1 MQNQNNTNP
10 METGSIPKLL
20 AQLAIPAVVAQV
32 INLLYNIVDRIY
44 IGHIPEIGA
53 AALTGVGLFAPIL
66 MLLNA
71 FAMLVGSGGAPRAAI
86 AMGKKD
92 HDTAEKIVGNCFT
105 LLTGLAVILTVLF
118 YISAPTLLKL
128 FGASSATM
136 SYATAYARIYILG
149 SFFVLIVLGMNP
161 FITTQG
167 FAKISMMT
175 TVIGA
180 VINIILDPVFIF
192 VLGMGVRG
200 AALATVLS
208 QAVGAI
214 WILRFLTGKKTIL
227 RLTKEN
233 MRLEVR
239 VFGPCLALGISTFVM
254 LSTESLLS
262 ISFTNSLSRYGG
274 DVAVGA
280 MTIITS
286 INLLVAM
293 PVQGICQGGQ
303 PIISYNYGA
312 DKPERV
318 KKAFFTQ
325 FCACVAYT
333 FTFWAVIMLF
343 PQIFASIFTANK
355 ELVEYSSWALR
366 IYMAGIFSTGFQISC
381 QQSFMALG
389 QAKVSLLL
397 ACLRKIILLI
407 PLIFIL
413 PCFTADK
420 CLGVFLAEPVSDI
433 LAATITAITFFS
445 RFDKILDKGAGKV

>member
-1 MQNQNNTNP
+1 

-20 AQLAIPAVVAQV
+20 AQLAIPAVVAQI

-44 IGHIPEIGA
+44 IGHIPGIGA

-105 LLTGLAVILTVLF
+105 LLTGLAVILTILF

-136 SYATAYARIYILG
+136 SYATSYARIYILG

-192 VLGMGVRG
+192 VLGMGVKG

-214 WILRFLTGKKTIL
+214 WILCFLTGKKTIL
-227 RLTKEN
+227 RLKKEN

-286 INLLVAM
+286 INQLVAM

-333 FTFWAVIMLF
+333 FTFWAVIMFF
-343 PQIFASIFTANK
+343 PQVFASIFTANK

-413 PCFTADK
+413 PHFLPDK
-420 CLGVFLAEPVSDI
+420 VFAVFLAEPVSDI
-433 LAATITAITFFS
+433 LAAATTTITFLTLFNS
-445 RFDKILDKGAGKV
+445 ILKKETK

>member
-44 IGHIPEIGA
+44 IGHIPGIGA

-413 PCFTADK
+413 PHFLPDK
-420 CLGVFLAEPVSDI
+420 VFAVFLAEPVSDV
-433 LAATITAITFFS
+433 LAAAATTITFLTLFNSIHKKET
-445 RFDKILDKGAGKV
+445 K

>member
-44 IGHIPEIGA
+44 IGHIPGIGA

-105 LLTGLAVILTVLF
+105 LLTGLAVILTILF

-286 INLLVAM
+286 INQLVAM
-293 PVQGICQGGQ
+293 PAQGICQGGQ

-312 DKPERV
+312 NKPERV

-413 PCFTADK
+413 PHFLPDK
-420 CLGVFLAEPVSDI
+420 VFAVFLAEPVSDI
-433 LAATITAITFFS
+433 LAAATTTITFLTLFNS
-445 RFDKILDKGAGKV
+445 ILKKETK

>member
-1 MQNQNNTNP
+1 MQKQNNTNP

-20 AQLAIPAVVAQV
+20 AQLAIPAVVAQI

-44 IGHIPEIGA
+44 IGHIPGIGA

-105 LLTGLAVILTVLF
+105 LLTGFAVILTILF

-239 VFGPCLALGISTFVM
+239 VFGPCFALGISTFVM

-413 PCFTADK
+413 PHFLPDK
-420 CLGVFLAEPVSDI
+420 VFAVFLAEPVSDI
-433 LAATITAITFFS
+433 LAAATTTITFLTLFNS
-445 RFDKILDKGAGKV
+445 ILKKETK